1 MQTRIFKRKL
11 LIIGRSGI
19 AVEVRKRCLH
29 RNLQPPIGKPVS
41 INQRWRREETG
52 NKKVLLGEHDRLH
65 SGNFKALA
73 ATHVLASH
81 HIVAA
86 QHIGFRLGK
95 TSAVSFVSAAGKLIL
110 LGAHQPADFVFGGL
124 LAMRT
129 VQRRH
134 LLFRTFI
141 KKFALFH
148 RVVGRRSQLGPTAN
162 RLYYCTSLRDELWQD
177 ESNGKEKESEA
188 IHRGRSC
195 KDHGPRT
202 DRSATRVTDSA

>member
-1 MQTRIFKRKL
+1 M
-11 LIIGRSGI
+11 
-19 AVEVRKRCLH
+19 
-29 RNLQPPIGKPVS
+29 PPQKPS
-41 INQRWRREETG
+41 TTRRETNQYKSALEERG
-52 NKKVLLGEHDRLH
+52 NGKLKVLLGKHDRLH
-65 SGNFKALA
+65 SGYLKALA

-86 QHIGFRLGK
+86 EHIGFRLGE
-95 TSAVSFVSAAGKLIL
+95 TSAVSFVSAAGKLIP
-110 LGAHQPADFVFGGL
+110 LGAHQPADFVLGGL

-141 KKFALFH
+141 EKFALFH
-148 RVVGRRSQLGPTAN
+148 RVVCGRSQPLRAVN
-162 RLYYCTSLRDELWQD
+162 RLYYCTSPRDELWQD
-177 ESNGKEKESEA
+177 ESNGKEEESEA

-202 DRSATRVTDSA
+202 DRSAPGVTDSA